1 MPKVEE
7 ERNKVKPS
15 ANITLV
21 KPVFKIFRPSKGEKQ
36 KKIPDYSEVSMKEP
50 NNLLKKT
57 TPSINSVKNKK
68 IFTIF
73 KK

>member
-15 ANITLV
+15 ANITFV
-21 KPVFKIFRPSKGEKQ
+21 KPVFKIFRLSKGEKQ
-36 KKIPDYSEVSMKEP
+36 EKVPDYSEFSMKEP

-57 TPSINSVKNKK
+57 TPSVNSVKNKK